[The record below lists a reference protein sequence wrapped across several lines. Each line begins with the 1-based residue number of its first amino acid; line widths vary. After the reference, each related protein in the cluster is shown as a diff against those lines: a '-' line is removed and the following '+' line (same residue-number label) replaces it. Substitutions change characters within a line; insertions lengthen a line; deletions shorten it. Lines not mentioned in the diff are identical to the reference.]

1 MSDHA
6 RALAAQFRQMN
17 AEVIR
22 FAQEC
27 APDDWR
33 RMVPHEGRSVAY
45 LIDHIAWGYRAE
57 TKAIRAL
64 VTGQEQPL
72 AWDELPP
79 AFTMEGLHARNA
91 ARWEAEPYPDRA
103 ETIARLRADG
113 ERTAAVLGGLREA
126 DVARTIAYG
135 PIPAMPIAQFIER
148 LVIGHAGRHRPG
160 IRQELAASSRARDPA
175 GSLITRRGV

>member
-6 RALAAQFRQMN
+6 CALAAQFRQMN

-27 APDDWR
+27 SPDDWR

-57 TKAIRAL
+57 TKVVHAV
-64 VTGQEQPL
+64 VTGQEQPR

-79 AFTMEGLHARNA
+79 TFTIDELHALNA
-91 ARWEAEPYPDRA
+91 RRWEAEPYPDR
-103 ETIARLRADG
+103 EGTIARLREEG
-113 ERTAAVLGGLREA
+113 ERTAAVLSGLSEA
-126 DVARTIAYG
+126 DLERTIAYG

-148 LVIGHAGRHRPG
+148 LVIGHPGRHLPG
-160 IRQELAASSRARDPA
+160 IRQELAAPPRD
-175 GSLITRRGV
+175 

>member
-1 MSDHA
+1 MSDHT
-6 RALAAQFRQMN
+6 RALAAQFRHMN

-27 APDDWR
+27 SPDDWR

-57 TKAIRAL
+57 TKAIRAI

-79 AFTMEGLHARNA
+79 TFTMEELHAMNA
-91 ARWEAEPYPDRA
+91 TRWEADPYPDRE
-103 ETIARLRADG
+103 ETIARLRAEG
-113 ERTAAVLGGLREA
+113 ERTAAVLSGLSEA
-126 DVARTIAYG
+126 ELERTIAYG
-135 PIPAMPIAQFIER
+135 PIPAMSIAQFIER
-148 LVIGHAGRHRPG
+148 LVIGHAGRHLPG
-160 IRQELAASSRARDPA
+160 IRQELAAPSRD
-175 GSLITRRGV
+175 

>member
-6 RALAAQFRQMN
+6 RALTAQFRQMN
-17 AEVIR
+17 GDVIQ

-45 LIDHIAWGYRAE
+45 LIDHLVFGYRTE
-57 TKAIRAL
+57 TKAIRAI

-79 AFTMEGLHARNA
+79 TFTMEELHAMNA
-91 ARWEAEPYPDRA
+91 TRWEADPYPDRE
-103 ETIARLRADG
+103 ETIARLRAEG
-113 ERTAAVLGGLREA
+113 ERTAAVLGGLSETELE
-126 DVARTIAYG
+126 RTIAFG
-135 PIPAMPIAQFIER
+135 PIPAMSIAQFIER
-148 LVIGHAGRHRPG
+148 VVIGHAGRHLPG
-160 IRQELAASSRARDPA
+160 IRQELAASSR
-175 GSLITRRGV
+175 G